1 MIQEYLQII
10 LSYTGLSLTNILL
23 FVIAIVVILKKW
35 R

>member
-1 MIQEYLQII
+1 MVQEYLQII

-23 FVIAIVVILKKW
+23 FVIALVVVLKKW